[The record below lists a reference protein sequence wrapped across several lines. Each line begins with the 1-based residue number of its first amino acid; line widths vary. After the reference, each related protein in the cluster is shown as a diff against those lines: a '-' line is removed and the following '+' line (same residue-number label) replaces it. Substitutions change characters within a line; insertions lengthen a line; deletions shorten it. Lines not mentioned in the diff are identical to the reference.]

1 MGSGLMEA
9 PAADTAMEAA
19 RRGAMIAAVVNHLSK
34 NRIEYAVFTL
44 LAYSIGLLDKAMSY
58 GQSICV

>member
-1 MGSGLMEA
+1 MDIEEQQIADAVQGGLTLA
-9 PAADTAMEAA
+9 S
-19 RRGAMIAAVVNHLSK
+19 IINHLSK

-44 LAYSIGLLDKAMSY
+44 LAYSVGLLDKALTY

>member
-1 MGSGLMEA
+1 MDIEDQQVADAVHGGL
-9 PAADTAMEAA
+9 T
-19 RRGAMIAAVVNHLSK
+19 IASIINHLSK

-44 LAYSIGLLDKAMSY
+44 LAYSVGLMDKALTY